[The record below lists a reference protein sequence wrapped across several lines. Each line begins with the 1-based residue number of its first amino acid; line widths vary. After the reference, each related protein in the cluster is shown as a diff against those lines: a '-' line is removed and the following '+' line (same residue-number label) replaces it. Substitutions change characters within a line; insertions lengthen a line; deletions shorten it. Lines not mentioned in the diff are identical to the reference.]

1 MHFSLQITD
10 FGFAKRVKG
19 RTWTLC
25 GTPEYL
31 APEIILSKVTNNPS
45 HRGLGS
51 AMEASWLLLFTEAL
65 PISPPSSHDKQRP
78 PTRLLPNIVW
88 SQIQLFQGYNK
99 AVDWWALGVLMY
111 EMAAGYPP
119 FFADQPIQIY
129 EKIVSGRV
137 IKPHLFKLM
146 SNFNKE
152 FAQNVRV
159 VNSKRTYEVIR
170 AHKGPPLSRDITQD
184 CQWPTSSLKQLFMSS
199 ICHWLSAHKRVGPSR
214 C

>member
-1 MHFSLQITD
+1 MDTMWNAGVPCARDHLEQGEND
-10 FGFAKRVKG
+10 
-19 RTWTLC
+19 
-25 GTPEYL
+25 
-31 APEIILSKVTNNPS
+31 PS
-45 HRGLGS
+45 HRGSSS

-78 PTRLLPNIVW
+78 RTRLLPNIVW

-111 EMAAGYPP
+111 ERAAGSPP

-137 IKPHLFKLM
+137 IKPQELQFPSSVTKIIKGICSIRASGQL
-146 SNFNKE
+146 
-152 FAQNVRV
+152 
-159 VNSKRTYEVIR
+159 KRAVIR
-170 AHKGPPLSRDITQD
+170 AGKEPPLSLDITQN
-184 CQWPTSSLKQLFMSS
+184 CQWPTSLKRLFMSS
-199 ICHWLSAHKRVGPSR
+199 ICHWLSAAHKQVGGSR